1 MSDLPF
7 TNEMIVELLPV
18 IPSVTELSFAH
29 CLMNQSVMVHFFQT
43 LKECPSLTK
52 RLQSL
57 DIPDNT
63 LGPDGSTALATWM
76 NEVVPLNLSS
86 INLAGTNPVW
96 PVVITALQK
105 REIIVRQLD
114 ISRNPIYDKV
124 FSVLNPFI
132 AGGHVVSLGVG
143 DLKGDMI
150 MTEGLC
156 GSLLLNVNLKAT
168 TLILDNTPMDCNS
181 VETVLQI
188 DRFQERLISL
198 VAQSQSLEALSI
210 KNCQMD
216 DACIS
221 MLCDVLVKYTNCK
234 LRKLYLD
241 GNLRIPEVGK
251 CT

>member
-1 MSDLPF
+1 
-7 TNEMIVELLPV
+7 
-18 IPSVTELSFAH
+18 
-29 CLMNQSVMVHFFQT
+29 
-43 LKECPSLTK
+43 
-52 RLQSL
+52 
-57 DIPDNT
+57 
-63 LGPDGSTALATWM
+63 
-76 NEVVPLNLSS
+76 
-86 INLAGTNPVW
+86 
-96 PVVITALQK
+96 
-105 REIIVRQLD
+105 
-114 ISRNPIYDKV
+114 
-124 FSVLNPFI
+124 
-132 AGGHVVSLGVG
+132 
-143 DLKGDMI
+143 

>member
-1 MSDLPF
+1 M
-7 TNEMIVELLPV
+7 
-18 IPSVTELSFAH
+18 
-29 CLMNQSVMVHFFQT
+29 
-43 LKECPSLTK
+43 
-52 RLQSL
+52 
-57 DIPDNT
+57 
-63 LGPDGSTALATWM
+63 
-76 NEVVPLNLSS
+76 
-86 INLAGTNPVW
+86 W

-210 KNCQMD
+210 KNCQM
-216 DACIS
+216 
-221 MLCDVLVKYTNCK
+221 
-234 LRKLYLD
+234 
-241 GNLRIPEVGK
+241 G
-251 CT
+251 